1 MDYTKNDHNGGKEGD
16 SMPFFTA
23 GAGNPDQDFNAES
36 VENLNLPNWQPDS
49 SISEIS
55 EASEISEPTETSE
68 NHQIIGNKIMSMPPN
83 YHEESDS
90 ESGETES
97 SKLGEVIDLSM
108 PKGTAVEGSENDSSD
123 KDTGLLIDG
132 KLSKVE
138 LGILEQHEKKLSQD
152 GDIVEFYDYISKVRQ
167 KSLEKEAAW
176 HAIPVLVIFTTA
188 KFVSNL
194 QQWGELTEMPETWV
208 VILVMV
214 VAFILLVA
222 IVFGSQISKLRK
234 KNRYE
239 SSLKMK
245 PLLIHL
251 PPTTDDI
258 DGGGR
263 DRRDI
268 ANEAISKAQIMYSI
282 LASITTKGFKAR
294 LYGQRHFSFEIISK
308 NNLIHYYAI
317 VPADLSETVKQ
328 AIQSAYPTARIE
340 ESQEEN
346 IFEGGAGISAVSG
359 AELTLNKD
367 YYLPI
372 ATYEETKRDASLALL
387 NAMGAVGSNEGAAV
401 QILFRPA
408 QKNWSTKGK
417 EYIEN
422 VQKGKK
428 VTTGGAMFGQ
438 LAIDIIRAPFEPPA
452 EREEKKTEI
461 VTNFKQSEIEAISN
475 KMRYPAFET
484 LIRVITS
491 STSSARSDAILGT
504 IVSAFSQFNSPEQN
518 GFKVNMLKDQKKLAV
533 DYTFRFFPVTTK
545 SNILN
550 SVELASIYHLPEQSA
565 IPNSNV
571 ERQLTK
577 QVDGP
582 AKLAT
587 EGLFLGTNEFR
598 GNKKAIYLQ
607 EKDRRRHM
615 YVIGQT
621 GMGKSVFLE
630 NLAFQD
636 MCDGRG
642 FAFIDPHGDAVE
654 AILKRVPEERIDDII
669 YFDPSDI
676 EHPVG
681 MNMFEFTN
689 EDQKDFIVQEGISM
703 LQSLFDPQNQ
713 GFFGPRGQHMFRNA
727 ALLLMSD
734 PAGATFIDI
743 PQCFTDP
750 EFVKSKL
757 RYVTDKAVYDYWTKE
772 FPASQKSSDAVEV
785 TTWFASKW
793 GPFIANT
800 IMRNTLGQVKSGFNI
815 REIMDNKKIFL
826 VNLSKGK
833 LGDIN
838 SNLLGMIFVMKFQ
851 QAAMG
856 RQDIPEDQRQDFC
869 LYVDEFQNFATDS
882 FESILSEA
890 RKYRLNLIVAN
901 QFMTQ
906 LTEKI
911 REALLGNV
919 GTVICG
925 RIGVTDAE
933 LMVKAFTPTFT
944 AEDLTKTPNFAAV
957 AKVMMF
963 DMPSAPFTINLPAP
977 MGEPNDKLL
986 ESLKVYSATKYGK
999 SRADVEKEIEDRWS
1013 AAERAKTS
1021 EMPQDAKE
1029 PASDAKTPPDAQ
1041 NSSEG
1046 GFLDG
1051 WLNKQSSWH
1060 GRVTDFRGTPEP
1072 AGFGE
1077 RKSGRTRPES
1087 WLFFI

>member
-1 MDYTKNDHNGGKEGD
+1 
-16 SMPFFTA
+16 MP
-23 GAGNPDQDFNAES
+23 
-36 VENLNLPNWQPDS
+36 
-49 SISEIS
+49 
-55 EASEISEPTETSE
+55 
-68 NHQIIGNKIMSMPPN
+68 
-83 YHEESDS
+83 
-90 ESGETES
+90 
-97 SKLGEVIDLSM
+97 
-108 PKGTAVEGSENDSSD
+108 
-123 KDTGLLIDG
+123 DT
-132 KLSKVE
+132 
-138 LGILEQHEKKLSQD
+138 
-152 GDIVEFYDYISKVRQ
+152 R
-167 KSLEKEAAW
+167 
-176 HAIPVLVIFTTA
+176 
-188 KFVSNL
+188 
-194 QQWGELTEMPETWV
+194 V
-208 VILVMV
+208 VILIMV
-214 VAFILLVA
+214 VAFILLIA
-222 IVFGSQISKLRK
+222 IVFGARISKLRK

-239 SSLKMK
+239 RSLKMK

-263 DRRDI
+263 DKRDI

-282 LASITTKGFKAR
+282 LTSTTEKGLKTR
-294 LYGQRHFSFEIISK
+294 LYGERHFSFEIVAK
-308 NNLIHYYAI
+308 DNFIHYYAV
-317 VPADLSETVKQ
+317 VPSELTETIKQ

-340 ESQEEN
+340 EHRVEN
-346 IFEGGAGISAVSG
+346 IFEGGAGTSAVAG
-359 AELTLNKD
+359 AELTLNKE

-387 NAMGAVGSNEGAAV
+387 NALGGVSKGEGASV
-401 QILFRPA
+401 QISCRPA
-408 QKNWSTKGK
+408 QKNWTSKGK
-417 EYIEN
+417 EYVKN
-422 VQKGKK
+422 VQEGKK
-428 VTTGGAMFGQ
+428 VTTGGALFGQ
-438 LAIDIIRAPFEPPA
+438 LAIDIMRAPFEPPA
-452 EREEKKTEI
+452 EREEKKTEV
-461 VTNFKQSEIEAISN
+461 VTNYKQSEIEAISN

-484 LIRVITS
+484 LIRIVAS
-491 STSSARSDAILGT
+491 SSSEPRSAAIVGS

-518 GFKVNMLKDQKKLAV
+518 GFKVNMLKDPKKLSI
-533 DYTFRFFPVTTK
+533 DYTFRFFPVGIK

-550 SVELASIYHLPEQSA
+550 SVELASIYHLPEQSS
-565 IPNSNV
+565 IPSSNV

-598 GNKKAIYLQ
+598 GNKKPIYLQ

-615 YVIGQT
+615 YIIGQT

-689 EDQKDFIVQEGISM
+689 DDQKDFIVQEGISM

-750 EFVKSKL
+750 EFVKYKL
-757 RYVTDKAVYDYWTKE
+757 QFVTDKAVYDYWTKE
-772 FPASQKSSDAVEV
+772 FPASQKSSDSGEV

-851 QAAMG
+851 QAAMS
-856 RQDIPEDQRQDFC
+856 RQDMPEDERQDFC

-919 GTVICG
+919 GTIVCG

-944 AEDLTKTPNFAAV
+944 AEDLTKTPNFASV

-963 DMPSAPFTINLPAP
+963 DMPSAPFTMSLPP
-977 MGEPNDKLL
+977 YDFMGKPNDELM
-986 ESLKVYSATKYGK
+986 ENLKVYSATKYGK

-1013 AAERAKTS
+1013 TAERAKAAANV
-1021 EMPQDAKE
+1021 EDANESIFE
-1029 PASDAKTPPDAQ
+1029 PKTAPTPQ

-1051 WLNKQSSWH
+1051 WLNQQN
-1060 GRVTDFRGTPEP
+1060 D
-1072 AGFGE
+1072 
-1077 RKSGRTRPES
+1077 
-1087 WLFFI
+1087 

>member
-1 MDYTKNDHNGGKEGD
+1 MI
-16 SMPFFTA
+16 
-23 GAGNPDQDFNAES
+23 ES
-36 VENLNLPNWQPDS
+36 
-49 SISEIS
+49 
-55 EASEISEPTETSE
+55 
-68 NHQIIGNKIMSMPPN
+68 
-83 YHEESDS
+83 
-90 ESGETES
+90 
-97 SKLGEVIDLSM
+97 
-108 PKGTAVEGSENDSSD
+108 
-123 KDTGLLIDG
+123 
-132 KLSKVE
+132 
-138 LGILEQHEKKLSQD
+138 
-152 GDIVEFYDYISKVRQ
+152 
-167 KSLEKEAAW
+167 
-176 HAIPVLVIFTTA
+176 
-188 KFVSNL
+188 
-194 QQWGELTEMPETWV
+194 WV
-208 VILVMV
+208 VILIIVIAV
-214 VAFILLVA
+214 ILLAA
-222 IVFGSQISKLRK
+222 IIFGARIAKLRK
-234 KNRYE
+234 AKKYE
-239 SSLKMK
+239 RGLKMV

-251 PPTTDDI
+251 PPSTDDI
-258 DGGGR
+258 EGGGR
-263 DRRDI
+263 DKRDI
-268 ANEAISKAQIMYSI
+268 VNEAVSKAQVMYSI
-282 LASITTKGFKAR
+282 LSSTITKGFKTK
-294 LYGQRHFSFEIISK
+294 LYGQRHFSFEIIAK
-308 NNLIHYYAI
+308 DGFIRYYAI
-317 VPADLSETVKQ
+317 APAVLAETVKQ

-340 ESQEEN
+340 EKREEN
-346 IFEGGAGISAVSG
+346 IFEGGGGLKAVVG

-372 ATYEETKRDASLALL
+372 ATYEDTKRDAQLAIL
-387 NAMGAVGSNEGAAV
+387 NAMSNVGKNEGAAV

-408 QKNWSTKGK
+408 QKNWSGSAK

-422 VQKGKK
+422 IQSGKK
-428 VTTGGAMFGQ
+428 TKKTFGGTFADFVS
-438 LAIDIIRAPFEPPA
+438 DVVRAPWEVPGEHTRTE
-452 EREEKKTEI
+452 EREV
-461 VTNFKQSEIEAISN
+461 VTNIKQDEITAITN
-475 KMRYPAFET
+475 KMRFPAFET
-484 LIRVITS
+484 LVRIVAS
-491 STSSARSDAILGT
+491 SQSKPRSEAILGG
-504 IVSAFSQFNSPEQN
+504 IASAFSQFNSPEAN
-518 GFKVNMLKDQKKLAV
+518 GFKVNVFKEPKKIAI
-533 DYTFRFFPVTTK
+533 DYTFRFFPMK
-545 SNILN
+545 ISSNILN
-550 SVELASIYHLPEQSA
+550 SVELASIFHLPEQNA
-565 IPNSNV
+565 IPNSQV
-571 ERQLTK
+571 ERQLVK

-598 GNKKAIYLQ
+598 GAKKAIYLQ

-636 MCDGRG
+636 MCDGKG

-654 AILKRVPEERIDDII
+654 ALLKRVPEERIDDVI
-669 YFDPSDI
+669 YFDPADI

-689 EDQKDFIVQEGISM
+689 DDQKDFIVQEGISM

-757 RYVTDKAVYDYWTKE
+757 KYVTDKAVYDYWTKE
-772 FPASQKSSDAVEV
+772 FPASQKSSDAGEV

-826 VNLSKGK
+826 VNLSKGR

-838 SNLLGMIFVMKFQ
+838 ANLLGMIFVMKFQ
-851 QAAMG
+851 QAAMS
-856 RQDIPEDQRQDFC
+856 RQDIPEEQRQDFC

-919 GTVICG
+919 GTIICG

-963 DMPSAPFTINLPAP
+963 DMPSAPFTMNLPAL
-977 MGEPNDKLL
+977 MGEPNDELMKT
-986 ESLKVYSATKYGK
+986 LKVYSATKFGK
-999 SRADVEKEIEDRWS
+999 TRTEVEKEIQERWS
-1013 AAERAKTS
+1013 AAEKVKNSNMSDLDGLEGASGSKGVSESDNRPDTASRGSQEPTS
-1021 EMPQDAKE
+1021 
-1029 PASDAKTPPDAQ
+1029 
-1041 NSSEG
+1041 
-1046 GFLDG
+1046 GFLDRYLAQKAENTAPKPIPSG
-1051 WLNKQSSWH
+1051 SEATESQEDEAVLKI
-1060 GRVTDFRGTPEP
+1060 
-1072 AGFGE
+1072 E
-1077 RKSGRTRPES
+1077 R
-1087 WLFFI
+1087 